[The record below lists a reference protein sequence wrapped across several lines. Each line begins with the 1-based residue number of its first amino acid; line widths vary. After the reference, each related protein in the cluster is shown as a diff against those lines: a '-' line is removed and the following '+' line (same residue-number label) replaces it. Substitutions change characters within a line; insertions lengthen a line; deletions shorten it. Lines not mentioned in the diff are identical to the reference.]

1 MAFSSDVR
9 QEIARVA
16 VTKRCCARAEVC
28 AAVLCSGG
36 LSFRGMGRYGLVI
49 HGVNDEIAGRYIEVL
64 RRFFRCQAALG
75 TIETP
80 RLGGVTRYQV
90 MPPEGEVPR
99 LLRELKLLDNTR
111 LFGLRA
117 TPAREVLKDPCCRQ
131 SFLRGAYLAGG
142 STGNPKKAY
151 HMELAVP
158 EPELA
163 RCLVQLM
170 KGLGVPARHTRRKTQ
185 QVVYLKDG
193 EHMARMLAIL
203 GAHRSLLEFENLRI
217 LKNIRNEANRQVNC
231 DNANVDKS
239 LAASERQIS
248 MIRVIQKK
256 MGLEKLPE
264 PLAEMAE
271 LRLRHPDLSL
281 GELGGMA
288 NPILSK
294 SGASARMRKLEAI
307 AEELVNG

>member
-9 QEIARVA
+9 QEIARVP
-16 VTKRCCARAEVC
+16 VTKRCCARAELC

-36 LSFRGMGRYGLVI
+36 LSFRGMDRYGLVI
-49 HGVNDEIAGRYIEVL
+49 HGVSEEIAGRYIGIL

-75 TIETP
+75 TVETT

-90 MPPEGEVPR
+90 IPPEEEVPR
-99 LLRELKLLDNTR
+99 LLRELKLLDNSR
-111 LFGLRA
+111 LFGLRV
-117 TPAREVLKDPCCRQ
+117 TPSREVLKEPCCRQ
-131 SFLRGAYLAGG
+131 AFLRGAYLAGG
-142 STGNPKKAY
+142 STGNPQKAY
-151 HMELAVP
+151 HLEIAVP
-158 EPELA
+158 ESELA

-170 KGLGVPARHTRRKTQ
+170 KGQGVPARYTRRKTQ

-193 EHMARMLAIL
+193 EHMALMLAIL
-203 GAHRSLLEFENLRI
+203 GAHKSLLEFENLRI
-217 LKNIRNEANRQVNC
+217 LKEIRNDVNRQANC
-231 DNANVDKS
+231 DSANVDKS
-239 LAASERQIS
+239 LAAAERQIS

-256 MGLEKLPE
+256 MGLDKLPE

-281 GELGGMA
+281 GDLGGMA
-288 NPILSK
+288 TPILSK

-307 AEELVNG
+307 AEELVNE